1 MTIALPLTDFSSGRT
16 DPRGDTTQRESR
28 FRRRCQSRRAG
39 YKSDYRN
46 IANVIFPASGCEPSC
61 IGDVLTFA
69 RFLLNERR
77 RATDRYTARRNSFC
91 KIIVTTQLLSNR
103 RAYRVIW
110 KSNWPSITID
120 PHNTIRCKNGKYL
133 CHFFKIFGYFYF
145 FQILLTTSKL
155 TISLEINELTM
166 VSLNVVTN

>member
-61 IGDVLTFA
+61 IGDSVYWLLLGSSWMKDGVVRPVDIPPGGIPFA
-69 RFLLNERR
+69 KSLLRQLSCYQTEEPIAWSENQIEPRALQQIHTIRSDVKMVNIFIASLRFLD
-77 RATDRYTARRNSFC
+77 TF
-91 KIIVTTQLLSNR
+91 I
-103 RAYRVIW
+103 
-110 KSNWPSITID
+110 
-120 PHNTIRCKNGKYL
+120 
-133 CHFFKIFGYFYF
+133 
-145 FQILLTTSKL
+145 FQILLTTSKFDNL
-155 TISLEINELTM
+155 FRD
-166 VSLNVVTN
+166 